1 VTGPRVCRVNPAGLP
16 RRYKL
21 NRNCSCHAV
30 PFVPKDVGM
39 IMVGINKAHTLGIN
53 VGLAVKVGGFILRHR
68 SGRDDYE
75 AVPRVS
81 VPAGAS
87 SRLPRIAL
95 DVQMRRSR
103 CLLES

>member
-1 VTGPRVCRVNPAGLP
+1 
-16 RRYKL
+16 
-21 NRNCSCHAV
+21 
-30 PFVPKDVGM
+30 M